1 VRILFAAAEASPY
14 AKVGGLGDVAAALP
28 KALARL
34 GHEVRLLLPRSRSVL
49 ADMRSVSWEEEL
61 PFGAGTAA
69 VRALSGTLPGSDPP
83 VRVHLLDAAP
93 FAQAD
98 VYGGDDE
105 GDRFALFANAV
116 LYDAITEAAT
126 TPDIVHVHDW
136 HTALAPVLLRA
147 RHGSDLRFAA
157 LRTVLTIHNLAYQG
171 VQGADFADR
180 HGLERPPA
188 RGDTAL
194 DAVNVLGR
202 GIAHA
207 DRVTTVSAAYAREI
221 LEPLAGHGLD
231 ALLRERGVVGIPNGI
246 DTDVFDP
253 ATDPAL
259 AVPFDATRL
268 GARRATRAS
277 LATEL
282 GLTGVEA
289 PLVGVVSR
297 LAEQKGLDLLLAVA
311 PTLLDRG
318 AQLVVLGTGDPA
330 LEDGFRALAAA
341 RPGAAAT
348 VIGFDAALAQR
359 IYGGCDLFCMPSRFE
374 PGGLGQLIAMRYG
387 AIPLVRR
394 TGGLVDTV
402 VPYAPGGLGTGFLF
416 DEVDPAALLRALD
429 EALAVHRDGAE
440 WEALQR
446 RALAVDSSWEPA
458 ARAYAALYA
467 ATVAV

>member
-34 GHEVRLLLPRSRSVL
+34 GHDVRLLLPRSRGVL
-49 ADMRSVSWEEEL
+49 ADMRQVAWEEEL
-61 PFGAGTAA
+61 AYGDGVAL
-69 VRALSGTLPGSDPP
+69 VRALAGTLPGSDPP
-83 VRVHLLDAAP
+83 VAVHLLDAPP
-93 FAQAD
+93 FAQAEI
-98 VYGGDDE
+98 YGGDDE

-116 LYDAITEAAT
+116 LFDAITEAAT
-126 TPDIVHVHDW
+126 TPDVVHVHDW

-147 RHGSDLRFAA
+147 RHAGDLRFAA

-171 VQGADFADR
+171 IQGPEFAER

-188 RGDTAL
+188 RGDTAV

-231 ALLRERGVVGIPNGI
+231 ALLRERGVAGIANGI

-259 AVPFDATRL
+259 AVPFDAARL
-268 GARRATRAS
+268 GARRATRAA

-282 GLTGVEA
+282 GLSGVDA

-297 LAEQKGLDLLLAVA
+297 LVAQKGLDLLLEVA
-311 PTLLDRG
+311 PLLLDRG
-318 AQLVVLGTGDPA
+318 AQLVVLGTGEPW

-341 RPGAAAT
+341 RPDAAAA
-348 VIGFDAALAQR
+348 VIGFDADLAQR
-359 IYGGCDLFCMPSRFE
+359 IYGGCDIFAMPSRFE

-387 AIPLVRR
+387 AVPLVRR
-394 TGGLVDTV
+394 TGGLADTV
-402 VPYAPGGLGTGFLF
+402 VPYAPGQGTGFLF
-416 DEVDPAALLRALD
+416 DDVDPAALYRAVD
-429 EALAVHRDGAE
+429 EALAVHRDAAE

-446 RALAVDSSWEPA
+446 RALAVDSSWGSA

-467 ATVAV
+467 ATAAG